1 MQTPMP
7 PSFLELT
14 DVRRRSFRHRAQA
27 FVWEN
32 NRPFRALAHR
42 FRRSA
47 SLAIYSIR
55 SRLGA
60 DFPPRVVPIP
70 ASSTTAALAHPAIAV
85 ATGAGGTHETIS
97 RFLSSQTESLVTT
110 YPKNESNP
118 EFVYFVGEGCCEF
131 PPTYLESLL
140 MAACAEDLDWAIGGW
155 GEPAPGRFG
164 PSGHIALEPGVD
176 PGSGLLVRLPHAA
189 RAQRRDVC
197 GRAVPHL
204 CDSRRFRNL
213 VARSE
218 SFTEPSGAYRLRHG
232 IGPGTLVRSPVDDV
246 AAALGELPEVSGPPT
261 ALFLL
266 PYLAVGGAETLLK
279 NLIHGLCDRR
289 RVIIATTDPH
299 LSSLGQSVDS
309 FRELTPYVYTL
320 GDWLPQEAIS
330 SALCHLLRRWRVE
343 SLVCWNGSVFFYDHV
358 GAIKR
363 RFPSIRIINQLYNH
377 EGGWIE
383 HYCPSLVG
391 PTDLHIAVNTPIARA
406 LVEERAVPAD
416 SITTIHHGVEVPDE
430 PSTEQKARLRRRCRE
445 RLGLPVDTIL
455 VGTFIRMHPQKRPLD
470 VIRIARELAKEDV
483 HFLLVGGGPLDV
495 QIDDELRKKPLSNLT
510 RLPLTDD
517 ALPLYDAIDICL
529 LTSSFEGLPV
539 FLLDGLARSI
549 PCVAPGVGDI
559 PLLLEKGGGVVVD
572 RPGDIDGLASGI
584 RKLMEPER
592 RRHEGSRGRAQVQSR
607 FGIERFVSDYED
619 AIFPK
624 Q

>member
-1 MQTPMP
+1 M
-7 PSFLELT
+7 
-14 DVRRRSFRHRAQA
+14 RRRSFRHRAQA
-27 FVWEN
+27 LVWEN
-32 NRPFRALAHR
+32 NRPFRALARR

-60 DFPPRVVPIP
+60 DIPPRVVPIP
-70 ASSTTAALAHPAIAV
+70 ASSTAAAVAHPAIGV

-97 RFLSSQTESLVTT
+97 RFLGSQTESSVTT
-110 YPKNESNP
+110 NPENESNP
-118 EFVYFVGEGCCEF
+118 EFVYFVGEGCCEL
-131 PPTYLESLL
+131 PPTFLESLL
-140 MAACAEDLDWAIGGW
+140 MAACAEGLDWAVGGW

-164 PSGHIALEPGVD
+164 PSGHVALEPGAD
-176 PGSGLLVRLPHAA
+176 PGSGVLVRLPPSA
-189 RAQRRDVC
+189 RAHRRDVS

-204 CDSRRFRNL
+204 CDSSRFRNL
-213 VARSE
+213 VVRSE
-218 SFTEPSGAYRLRHG
+218 PFTEPSGAYRLRHG
-232 IGPGTLVRSPVDDV
+232 IGPGTIVRSPVDDV
-246 AAALGELPEVSGPPT
+246 AVVLGDMTEVNGPPT

-289 RVIIATTDPH
+289 RVLIATTDPH
-299 LSSLGQSVDS
+299 LSSLGQSVGS

-330 SALCHLLRRWRVE
+330 SALCHLLRRWKVE
-343 SLVCWNGSVFFYDHV
+343 SLVCWNGNVFFYDHV
-358 GAIKR
+358 DAIKR

-383 HYCPSLVG
+383 HYCPSVVG

-406 LVEERAVPAD
+406 LVDERAVPAG
-416 SITTIHHGVEVPDE
+416 SIATIHHGVEVPDE
-430 PSTEQKARLRRRCRE
+430 QSAEQKDRLRRRWRE
-445 RLGLPVDTIL
+445 HLGLPLDTIV

-470 VIRIARELAKEDV
+470 VLGVARVMAKEDV
-483 HFLLVGGGPLDV
+483 HFLLVGGGPLDAR
-495 QIDDELRKKPLSNLT
+495 IDDELRKKPLSNLT
-510 RLPLTDD
+510 RLPLTED

-559 PLLLEKGGGVVVD
+559 HLLLEKGGGVVVD
-572 RPGDIDGLASGI
+572 RPGDIAGLAAGI
-584 RKLMEPER
+584 RELMEPGR
-592 RRHEGSRGRAQVQSR
+592 RRSEGRRGRARVSSR
-607 FGIERFVSDYED
+607 FGIDRFVSDYEG
-619 AIFPK
+619 AIFPG